1 MNDAASPSSSPAE
14 PAAKPPRGKFNF
26 WRWFWLGTIPVSL
39 VWVYHDFYVPSN
51 RITWS
56 KDYASAQQQA
66 VQSGRPLILYFTGEW
81 CVPCRIMKRNVWA
94 DSEVESV
101 VNAGFTP
108 VMIDVDDPKQAE
120 TLSRYGVVGPP
131 TTIITDPK
139 GTVLRQALGGLGKA
153 EFLELLGK
161 RNPAGNPAPIP
172 AAK

>member
-1 MNDAASPSSSPAE
+1 
-14 PAAKPPRGKFNF
+14 
-26 WRWFWLGTIPVSL
+26 
-39 VWVYHDFYVPSN
+39 
-51 RITWS
+51 
-56 KDYASAQQQA
+56 
-66 VQSGRPLILYFTGEW
+66 
-81 CVPCRIMKRNVWA
+81 MKRNVWA
-94 DSEVESV
+94 DPEVESV

-139 GTVLRQALGGLGKA
+139 GTVLRQAQGGLGKA